1 MPEHLD
7 EAMALLWL
15 EGELDPRTSA
25 RWRQHAGAC
34 PRCHRLTQALRNET
48 RWLRQGLGAAS
59 EPAPASHWAL
69 WAALAGIGSAVLG
82 VFAFWLL
89 LLRPWMQGL
98 DQMGVNGQSLMN
110 TVMFSAMFWR
120 GWASLNHVLEILG
133 PVAFFASAWLLLRP
147 QRGHHRRLAMMVLL
161 LGLGA
166 SFTAPR
172 LLAAPMP
179 ALARKTRQK
188 TKKLP
193 APAAQPALKTIHL
206 PIYIKTRT
214 PFILPA
220 GEAVSH
226 DLVIWAPQVRIDGQV
241 QGNLICWTQSLTV
254 DGQVQGDLAVWAQN
268 LHINPGAR
276 VGRDVFSFL
285 QNVNISGLVQG
296 SFYDW
301 SQHNTISS
309 QVNGSA
315 FFWSQNMTMEPQAQV
330 GGDVVG
336 LGQFMN
342 LQGRIGHNVLAR
354 FQNQDISGQILGSVR
369 LFGESLN
376 IGPTARLARGVY
388 FKGKRPPHVSRQAQ
402 LSRPV
407 DFVHSTHTSPWKQA
421 SFYWHQGLWWATG
434 LLFGL
439 VFLALFP
446 NFFVSVERLTARVGL
461 SLGIGI
467 VALVATPIIVILA
480 GITIIGL
487 PLSLVLLFLYLIGL
501 FLAEIIIGNWLGL
514 SLLGPA
520 GPYWRQALRLALGL
534 FIVRIAVNLPWV
546 GAWILCAIMIWGLG
560 LQAIALYQFLRRP
573 AVMV

>member
-1 MPEHLD
+1 MPEHMD

-34 PRCHRLTQALRNET
+34 PRCHRLSQALRNET
-48 RWLRQGLGAAS
+48 RWLRESLGAV
-59 EPAPASHWAL
+59 PAPAHARHWAL
-69 WAALAGIGSAVLG
+69 WAALAGIASAVLG

-98 DQMGVNGQSLMN
+98 DQMGMNGQNLMN

-120 GWASLNHVLEILG
+120 GWASLNHLLEILG

-147 QRGHHRRLAMMVLL
+147 QRAQRRRLAALILL

-166 SFTAPR
+166 VIHAPR
-172 LLAAPMP
+172 LLAAP
-179 ALARKTRQK
+179 
-188 TKKLP
+188 
-193 APAAQPALKTIHL
+193 APAALPALKIIHL
-206 PIYIKTRT
+206 PLYVHSKT

-220 GEAVSH
+220 GETVAH
-226 DLVIWAPQVRIDGQV
+226 DLIIWAPQVRIDGQV
-241 QGNLICWTQSLTV
+241 QGNLIVWTQSLTV
-254 DGQVQGDLAVWAQN
+254 DGQIQGDLAVWAQN
-268 LHINPGAR
+268 LHLNPGAR
-276 VGRDVFSFL
+276 VSRDVFSFL
-285 QNVNISGLVQG
+285 QNVNIAGLVRG

-301 SQHNTISS
+301 SQHNTITS

-315 FFWSQNMTMEPQAQV
+315 FFWSQDMNLEPQAQV

-336 LGQFMN
+336 IGQLIN
-342 LQGRIGHNVLAR
+342 LQGLIGHNVLAK
-354 FQNQDISGQILGSVR
+354 FQNSDISGQIHGSAR
-369 LFGESLN
+369 LFGNTLD
-376 IGPTARLARGVY
+376 IGPTARLAQSIY
-388 FKGKRPPHVSRQAQ
+388 FKGKQPPHVSRQAQ
-402 LSRPV
+402 LSHPV
-407 DFVHSTHTSPWKQA
+407 SFVRLTRKSPWGKA
-421 SFYWHQGLWWATG
+421 KFYWHQALWWAAE

-446 NFFVSVERLTARVGL
+446 NYFSAVERLTARVGL

-467 VALVATPIIVILA
+467 IALVATPIIVVLA

-501 FLAEIIIGNWLGL
+501 FFAEIMIGNWLGL
-514 SLLGPA
+514 SLPGSA
-520 GPYWRQALRLALGL
+520 GTYWHQALRLALGL
-534 FIVRIAVNLPWV
+534 LIVRVAVNIPWAGGWV
-546 GAWILCAIMIWGLG
+546 LFAILIWGLG

-573 AVMV
+573 ALTA